1 MAVKERPADIG
12 SRRAR
17 RIVSEL
23 GRELHDARLEHGLS
37 QAAVAT
43 AARISRSQMWRIERG
58 DVPFVPLA
66 NLARLMAV
74 VGLELSVRAYPA
86 GPPIRD
92 GAHRALIERLRARVS
107 AGIAWR
113 FEVPLPIIGDQR
125 AWDAVLL
132 IGTQQ
137 VAIEA
142 ETRPR
147 DVQALQRRVA
157 LKRRDDPGIGAV
169 VLLLADSRHN
179 RKLVRDESTAL
190 RADLPVAGD
199 VVLEALAKGRD
210 PGGSGLVLV

>member
-1 MAVKERPADIG
+1 
-12 SRRAR
+12 
-17 RIVSEL
+17 
-23 GRELHDARLEHGLS
+23 
-37 QAAVAT
+37 
-43 AARISRSQMWRIERG
+43 MWRIERG